1 MDIRRGFQLGL
12 WRVLPDQGILEGDDG
27 PVHVEPKI
35 MEVLVYLALH
45 QDSVIKRDE
54 LISTVW
60 GGTIVSDEV
69 LSRAISMLRN
79 VLADDRMNPQY
90 IQTLPKV
97 GYRLL
102 MPATPLTPE
111 KADSIIKKNS
121 RAELAAVIALFG
133 ILIIAFI
140 FWSGE
145 DAVIDPGSPAAFA
158 SLGDWF
164 DFLIEEKEGRTGSTS
179 IAVLPFENLSEIDDR
194 DLFSDGLTDEL
205 TTLLSKVKG
214 LKVVAR
220 RSSYSFKNRNDDV
233 PTIGRL
239 LNVDAIFEG
248 TVRQNG
254 DQLRINALLS
264 SVSDGYLIWSDV
276 FEGDAAELFNMQETM
291 AESVVAALRD
301 HFEGGSLHI
310 PPVEQSPP
318 DMKAYQLYLMN
329 GNFLWELR
337 GEQALRNSIGLYRQA
352 LEIDPDF
359 SKAYI
364 GLANSL
370 VLLPIY
376 SSEQMD
382 PQFREV
388 EAILDNREFPDKRDR
403 GEAEAIRAF
412 MAWNRWDWE
421 AAEEHFRIAL
431 ALAPDSPNIYLGYST
446 HLASVGRKQDALEA
460 ARRARELDEI
470 SGSIN
475 DRMGVTYL
483 WLGDN
488 IRAAEHFAIGAQLGF
503 RSAINPAY
511 MILLL
516 RLERYNELKSILA
529 AYHRG
534 MTQSPDWLIENV
546 DTLFLKKNRKMS
558 RKMAQEGIENGEGI
572 SPMLE
577 FGLWVLLG
585 DMDRAYE
592 TFHTFSES
600 MPQYLQLEFLFSEE
614 GREFRKDS
622 RFDDLAVEIGWQD
635 YWETFGGPDSD

>member
-1 MDIRRGFQLGL
+1 M
-12 WRVLPDQGILEGDDG
+12 
-27 PVHVEPKI
+27 
-35 MEVLVYLALH
+35 
-45 QDSVIKRDE
+45 
-54 LISTVW
+54 
-60 GGTIVSDEV
+60 
-69 LSRAISMLRN
+69 LSL
-79 VLADDRMNPQY
+79 NPAHLQH
-90 IQTLPKV
+90 
-97 GYRLL
+97 
-102 MPATPLTPE
+102 
-111 KADSIIKKNS
+111 
-121 RAELAAVIALFG
+121 
-133 ILIIAFI
+133 
-140 FWSGE
+140 
-145 DAVIDPGSPAAFA
+145 SPA
-158 SLGDWF
+158 LGDWF
-164 DFLIEEKEGRTGSTS
+164 DFLIEEKEGRAGSTS
-179 IAVLPFENLSEIDDR
+179 IAVLPFENLSEIDDS

-248 TVRQNG
+248 TVRQKG

-276 FEGDAAELFNMQETM
+276 FEGEAAELFNMQETM

-318 DMKAYQLYLMN
+318 DMEAYQLYLMN
-329 GNFLWELR
+329 GNFLWEMR
-337 GEQALRNSIGLYRQA
+337 GERALRNSIELYRQA

-370 VLLPIY
+370 VLLPFY
-376 SSEQMD
+376 STEQMD
-382 PQFREV
+382 PLFREV
-388 EAILDNREFPDKRDR
+388 ETILDNQEFPEIRER

-412 MAWNRWDWE
+412 MAWKRWDWT
-421 AAEEHFRIAL
+421 AAEEHFRNAL
-431 ALAPDSPNIYLGYST
+431 ALAPDSPNIYQWYSS

-470 SGSIN
+470 SGFIN
-475 DRMGVTYL
+475 DRIGVTYL

-534 MTQSPDWLIENV
+534 MAESPDWLIENL
-546 DTLFLKKNRKMS
+546 DTLFLIKNRKKS
-558 RKMAQEGIENGEGI
+558 LEN
-572 SPMLE
+572 S
-577 FGLWVLLG
+577 
-585 DMDRAYE
+585 
-592 TFHTFSES
+592 T
-600 MPQYLQLEFLFSEE
+600 
-614 GREFRKDS
+614 GRH
-622 RFDDLAVEIGWQD
+622 
-635 YWETFGGPDSD
+635 